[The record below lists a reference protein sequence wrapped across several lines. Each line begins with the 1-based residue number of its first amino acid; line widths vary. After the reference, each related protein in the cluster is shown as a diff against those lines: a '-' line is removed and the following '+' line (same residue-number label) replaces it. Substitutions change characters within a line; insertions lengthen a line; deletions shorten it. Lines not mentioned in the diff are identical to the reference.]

1 MQFLLDLRLPF
12 LDAYLAG
19 PTQSLLAEALFWT
32 VIMLLYSFTAPR
44 IIRPVARKLNYWN
57 LAKQRGGI
65 FCGNGQ
71 DDSIV
76 LFLWGLHHFV
86 AGAMMAYGVV
96 THDNNMWRHG
106 YLLESGFE
114 ISDSVSVIAS
124 LYPYKLD
131 GMKSE

>member
-32 VIMLLYSFTAPR
+32 VVMLIYSATAPR
-44 IIRPVARKLNYWN
+44 IIRPVARKMNYWK

-96 THDNNMWRHG
+96 DARQ
-106 YLLESGFE
+106 
-114 ISDSVSVIAS
+114 
-124 LYPYKLD
+124 
-131 GMKSE
+131 